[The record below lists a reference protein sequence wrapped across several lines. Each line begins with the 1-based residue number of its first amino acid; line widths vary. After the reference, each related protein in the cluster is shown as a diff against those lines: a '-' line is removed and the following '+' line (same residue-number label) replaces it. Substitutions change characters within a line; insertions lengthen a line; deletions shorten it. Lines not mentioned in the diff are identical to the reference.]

1 MANFGQPSLE
11 SIDTTGTDRNP
22 ALPARFGVNGAK
34 NGERVEYG
42 SPINGTN
49 MMTLLRS
56 MLRGTGLSA
65 LAFAFCGCTSI
76 EWRSPFVRAQPTPRL
91 AVAGDP
97 HVTLF
102 GELPGV
108 RTASYSANSNVSLYQ
123 HTYPAEGADFDPD
136 VDPLGERL
144 VFASTRH
151 SMQPD
156 LYVQRVFGTAVTQLT
171 ADPAADVQPVFS
183 PDGRRV
189 AFASDR
195 GGAWDIWVIGVDGS
209 PPVQIT
215 DSPGDELHP
224 TWSPDGTQLA
234 YCRRPAN
241 GGPWELWI
249 TSVASGGRHWFIGYG
264 LFPDW
269 SPVGDTLV
277 YQRARERGSHWFGIW
292 TIELIDGEPRYPT
305 EVASSST
312 GAFIVPTWSP
322 DGRRIAFGAVPA
334 PLAGRGSG
342 GPTEQRSDIWI
353 VDREGGRR
361 FRLSDGRG
369 VSFSPA
375 WAVTGRVFFTSRHS
389 GIERIWST
397 APGYDLPTNGLGA
410 GDKVLSRLDDSQR
423 PGAMK
428 IRPTSGT

>member
-1 MANFGQPSLE
+1 
-11 SIDTTGTDRNP
+11 
-22 ALPARFGVNGAK
+22 
-34 NGERVEYG
+34 
-42 SPINGTN
+42 

-56 MLRGTGLSA
+56 MLRVTGLLA
-65 LAFAFCGCTSI
+65 LACGFYGCTTI
-76 EWRSPFVRAQPTPRL
+76 EWRLPFVRAQPTPRL

-97 HVTLF
+97 HITLF

-224 TWSPDGTQLA
+224 SWSPDGTQLA

-249 TSVASGGRHWFIGYG
+249 TSVASGGRQRFIGYG
-264 LFPDW
+264 LFPEW
-269 SPVGDTLV
+269 SPFGDTLV

-322 DGRRIAFGAVPA
+322 DGLRIAFGAVPA
-334 PLAGRGSG
+334 TPPGKGSAG
-342 GPTEQRSDIWI
+342 PEEQRSDIWI

-369 VSFSPA
+369 VSFSPV
-375 WAVTGRVFFTSRHS
+375 WAVTGRVFFTSRRG
-389 GIERIWST
+389 GIERIWSM
-397 APGYDLPTNGLGA
+397 APGGDLPTPGLDA
-410 GDKVLSRLDDSQR
+410 GDKVLSRLDDPQR

-428 IRPTSGT
+428 IRPASGT